1 MKKMLFVF
9 MFLNY
14 ILLNVF
20 SDEDYNIRTSG
31 YYHNE
36 KIAIRF
42 TGQGEIIMYDFQDY
56 YRLWITDLVRI
67 IERFP
72 KIKEGRY
79 TIVSEHGIPFIN
91 INWNNNRT
99 DKYLFLFYG
108 NNDRILL
115 YDNESSPFFNGK
127 YWEDSR
133 GYDGAGVRVYGG
145 TRFMEVDDISAT
157 SSLREGNTLYSPDI
171 GNLTIGRPWAAARN
185 GIGEKITFRA
195 TQMVEFY
202 ISTGF
207 VSYNRPYLYEY
218 NSRPSRIRVSYN
230 NFFAVVNLDDTPHFQ
245 KISIYEM
252 ERDGNAYRDD
262 NVVEIEILGVHHGI
276 RFSDVC
282 ITSILYYFSQ

>member
-1 MKKMLFVF
+1 

-20 SDEDYNIRTSG
+20 SDGGYNIRTPG
-31 YYHNE
+31 YYHNGE
-36 KIAIRF
+36 IAIRF
-42 TGQGEIIMYDFQDY
+42 TEHGQIIMYKY
-56 YRLWITDLVRI
+56 HGWN
-67 IERFP
+67 IEN
-72 KIKEGRY
+72 EGRY
-79 TIVSEHGIPFIN
+79 TILSEHGIPFIN

-99 DKYLFLFYG
+99 EKFLFLFYG

-115 YDNESSPFFNGK
+115 YNNDLEPFFIGG
-127 YWEDSR
+127 YREDSWV
-133 GYDGAGVRVYGG
+133 GDEWGDNIYVHGG
-145 TRFMEVDDISAT
+145 NRFVKVDDISAT

-195 TQMVEFY
+195 IQMGEFY

-230 NFFAVVNLDDTPHFQ
+230 NRFAVVNLDDTPHFQ
-245 KISIYEM
+245 EISIYEM
-252 ERDGNAYRDD
+252 ERDGNAYRED
-262 NVVEIEILGVHHGI
+262 NVVEIEILDVHHGT